1 MIFDKFS
8 KPKQAK
14 QRVQFVSKLS
24 DEDSNYLKDILEKQS
39 GKKFK
44 NKAEIQEHYEQ
55 ILREDSKAGQSLRK
69 IMDEDKL
76 SNTDGNLQNF
86 ENKVTEMRN
95 QYYQLQQ
102 RKLNSGQEQPS
113 IQRLNKLI
121 EAKVS
126 VQDFFS
132 LIVVQDEAE
141 FDVKLQEVT
150 RNNLTS
156 PKSADSC
163 KLYKAYFEEA
173 VNAYDRE
180 KQLSQLDAVSTGRAG
195 SGR

>member
-55 ILREDSKAGQSLRK
+55 ILRDDSKAGQSLRK

-95 QYYQLQQ
+95 QYYQLQ
-102 RKLNSGQEQPS
+102 
-113 IQRLNKLI
+113 
-121 EAKVS
+121 
-126 VQDFFS
+126 
-132 LIVVQDEAE
+132 
-141 FDVKLQEVT
+141 
-150 RNNLTS
+150 
-156 PKSADSC
+156 
-163 KLYKAYFEEA
+163 
-173 VNAYDRE
+173 
-180 KQLSQLDAVSTGRAG
+180 
-195 SGR
+195 